1 MLCNTQI
8 TAQGNDLP
16 WAVLIHGL
24 FGSGDNL
31 NILARALAP
40 HCNVIQID
48 LPDHGQSPWTDGFS
62 FAHYCTMIVADTRP
76 PQCNVC
82 TFYRSLSWR

>member
-1 MLCNTQI
+1 MLCNAQI

-31 NILARALAP
+31 NILARALAS

-48 LPDHGQSPWTDGFS
+48 LPDHHLGLTVLVLLI
-62 FAHYCTMIVADTRP
+62 IV
-76 PQCNVC
+76 Q
-82 TFYRSLSWR
+82 